1 MLWVR
6 QAGRERYIQ
15 KFVEYMLREFEAEE
29 AAEYS
34 DQQAAVSQVI
44 GGLQKEEG
52 EEDHRLQRRER
63 VQRCLTLIPEEY
75 WKTVIHLVWSKET

>member
-75 WKTVIHLVWSKET
+75 WKKVIHLVWSKET